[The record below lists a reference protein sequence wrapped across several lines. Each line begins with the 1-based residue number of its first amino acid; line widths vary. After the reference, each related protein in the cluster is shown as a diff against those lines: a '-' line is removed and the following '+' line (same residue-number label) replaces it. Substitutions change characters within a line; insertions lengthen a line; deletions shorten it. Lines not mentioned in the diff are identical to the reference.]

1 MLVYKEIDS
10 NSRLIALLARNF
22 MHPYVANIFE
32 RHGIEKTT
40 ESFGYH
46 IQENVKQLVQEIRKD
61 GSHTVMN
68 IFRDPVPYSEVAYD
82 VAKKLGA
89 KIPEDKKDDEQYCEM
104 AAYTCAI
111 DKYLNS
117 LSEKERDEFFTKL
130 GEQLPDKVARSFQHY
145 MAAGASFAGVLLQVA
160 EIAGVDVAK
169 KILVQIMGRQAA
181 IIAGQRIGGLLV
193 PGLNI
198 ILTVLLLIDLGG
210 PAFRKTI
217 PTVIEIACLRQME
230 KLNDVE

>member
-1 MLVYKEIDS
+1 MLDYCALDCNE
-10 NSRLIALLARNF
+10 RLISLLARNF
-22 MHPYVANIFE
+22 MHPYVSNIFE

-40 ESFGYH
+40 EAFGYH
-46 IQENVKQLVQEIRKD
+46 IYKNVKQLVTEIRKD

-117 LSEKERDEFFTKL
+117 LSEEERREFFTQL
-130 GEQLPDKVARSFQHY
+130 GKQLPDKVANDIKHVI
-145 MAAGASFAGVLLQVA
+145 AAGAGFGGIILQIAELAGA
-160 EIAGVDVAK
+160 DIAK
-169 KILVQIMGRQAA
+169 QILVKLMGRQALVLL
-181 IIAGQRIGGLLV
+181 GQRGVGWLV
-193 PGLNI
+193 PGLNV
-198 ILTVLLLIDLGG
+198 VLAALLVVDLGG
-210 PAFRKTI
+210 PAYRKTR
-217 PTVIEIACLRQME
+217 PTVIEIACLRQLE
-230 KLNDVE
+230 KLKDVE